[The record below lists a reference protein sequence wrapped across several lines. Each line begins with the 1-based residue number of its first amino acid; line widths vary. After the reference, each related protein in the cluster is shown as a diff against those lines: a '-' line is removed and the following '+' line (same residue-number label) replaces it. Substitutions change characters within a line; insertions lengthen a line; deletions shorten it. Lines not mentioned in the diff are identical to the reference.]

1 MRAADS
7 LLPTWSTDPGAGAA
21 FTEDRARGAL
31 NAPLYASPRMVIDR
45 FRVRPDHDMWCGVS
59 VARSHMI
66 VFARRAVEIEQAAR
80 RRLVASPVIAT
91 LYNRGQEYRRTPIED
106 EDLNEAFHFAPGL
119 VRDAI
124 AAFDPSVLDRED
136 VFAHGSFPVSASTYL
151 LQRRV
156 VLYAAR
162 GPHAD
167 PLRVEEGALQVLERS
182 LADAHDA
189 WSQHRRRG
197 VSPST
202 PSGQREA
209 VRQALR
215 IITAAPERRMTLDEL
230 SDAVELSPFHL
241 CRVFRAHVGMT
252 IGEFVHRERLR
263 RSLGELERA
272 SIDLTEVA
280 LKYGYASHS
289 HFTSRFGREFNAT
302 PSTIRRA
309 LSRGGLP
316 ADAIL

>member
-1 MRAADS
+1 
-7 LLPTWSTDPGAGAA
+7 
-21 FTEDRARGAL
+21 
-31 NAPLYASPRMVIDR
+31 MVIDR

-182 LADAHDA
+182 LADA
-189 WSQHRRRG
+189 
-197 VSPST
+197 
-202 PSGQREA
+202 
-209 VRQALR
+209 
-215 IITAAPERRMTLDEL
+215 
-230 SDAVELSPFHL
+230 VELSPFHL